1 MQVQAALGERRL
13 LLVEDDGELRSSL
26 AELLRSDGYDVVGAA
41 NGSEALEYLKQAPAP
56 DLILLDLMMP
66 VKDGWQFRIEQKRDP
81 NISSIPVLA
90 ISADDTPKAVAI
102 DAEMYL
108 KKPFQYTTLLD
119 AIRRVIDTKRLAHLD
134 RMASLGT
141 LAAGIAH
148 EINNPLTY
156 VIANLE
162 LIEEEMPRLIHEYT
176 TAIQRGSVPPPSRAS
191 DRPSSPERTPATMI
205 ARFNEISARLHDA
218 LDGAERIRGI
228 VLNVKTFSRASDD
241 HRTFVD
247 VRSVLDSSIK
257 VVMSEIRQRAK
268 LVKEYDNVPLVL
280 ANPGQLGQVFLNLL
294 LNAAHAIERED
305 PENNTIRVA
314 TRKGPNGEIVIEVS
328 DTGKGIPPEAQPR
341 IFDPFFTTKPIG
353 VGTGLGLSVCHGI
366 VRSLG
371 GTITVE
377 SEILRGSTFRVVLPA
392 APERSLVPPKPP
404 SIPIPQFHGRILI
417 VDDEPKVAE
426 AVRDMFGNTHE
437 TRVVTSGTEALA
449 LLLQEPDDQRY
460 DVILCD
466 LHMPDLSGMELH
478 QKLSENRPVT
488 AERMVFMTGG
498 AFSEKSRAF
507 VQRVTNTFIDKPIDL
522 QKLRELVAKRVAKS
536 RGGI

>member
-41 NGSEALEYLKQAPAP
+41 NGSEALEYLRQAPAP

-108 KKPFQYTTLLD
+108 KKPFQYTALLD
-119 AIRRVIDTKRLAHLD
+119 AIRRVIDTKRLTHLD

-162 LIEEEMPRLIHEYT
+162 LIEEELPRLIQEYT
-176 TAIQRGSVPPPSRAS
+176 IAVQRAPTSSRTP
-191 DRPSSPERTPATMI
+191 DRPTTTVV
-205 ARFNEISARLHDA
+205 ARLNEISARLRDA
-218 LDGAERIRGI
+218 LDGSERIRGI

-241 HRTFVD
+241 HRAYVD

-257 VVMSEIRQRAK
+257 VVTSEIRQRAR
-268 LVKEYDNVPLVL
+268 LVKEYDHVPLVL

-294 LNAAHAIERED
+294 LNAAHAIEKDE
-305 PENNTIRVA
+305 PEANVIRVA
-314 TRKGPNGEIVIEVS
+314 TKMGSSGEIVIEVS

-371 GTITVE
+371 GSITVE
-377 SEILRGSTFRVVLPA
+377 SESLRGSTFRVVLPA
-392 APERSLVPPKPP
+392 APERTLSTPQPFA
-404 SIPIPQFHGRILI
+404 SPIPQVRGRILI
-417 VDDEPKVAE
+417 IDDEPKVAE
-426 AVRDMFGNTHE
+426 AVRDMFGIGHE
-437 TRVVTSGTEALA
+437 TKIVTSGGEALA
-449 LLLQEPDDQRY
+449 LLMQEPDDKHF
-460 DVILCD
+460 DIILCD
-466 LHMPDLSGMELH
+466 LHMPDISGMELH
-478 QKLSENRPVT
+478 SKLNENRPAT
-488 AERMVFMTGG
+488 AERMIFMTGG
-498 AFSEKSRAF
+498 TFTERSREF
-507 VQRVTNTFIDKPIDL
+507 VRRVSNPCIDKPIET
-522 QKLRELVAKRVAKS
+522 QRLRELVATTIAS
-536 RGGI
+536 RQSG

>member
-26 AELLRSDGYDVVGAA
+26 SELLRSDGYDVIGAA
-41 NGSEALEYLKQAPAP
+41 NGSEALEYLRQSPAP

-108 KKPFQYTTLLD
+108 KKPFQYTALLD

-162 LIEEEMPRLIHEYT
+162 LIEEEMPRLIQEYS
-176 TAIQRGSVPPPSRAS
+176 TAMQRGAPASARAS
-191 DRPSSPERTPATMI
+191 ERPAATVV
-205 ARFNEISARLHDA
+205 ARLNEISARLRDA
-218 LDGAERIRGI
+218 LDGSERIRGI

-241 HRTFVD
+241 HRTYVD

-257 VVMSEIRQRAK
+257 VVMSEIRQRAR

-294 LNAAHAIERED
+294 LNAAHSIEREE
-305 PENNTIRVA
+305 PEANVIRVA
-314 TRKGPNGEIVIEVS
+314 TRKAPGGNIVVEVS
-328 DTGKGIPPEAQPR
+328 DTGKGIPAEAQPR

-377 SEILRGSTFRVVLPA
+377 SEMRRGSTFRVVLPA
-392 APERSLVPPKPP
+392 APERTLSTPKPAP
-404 SIPIPQFHGRILI
+404 VAIPHLHGRILI
-417 VDDEPKVAE
+417 IDDEPKVAE
-426 AVRDMFGNTHE
+426 AVRDMFGPSYDTKI
-437 TRVVTSGTEALA
+437 VTSGSDALA
-449 LLLQEPDDQRY
+449 LLTREPDDQRF

-466 LHMPDLSGMELH
+466 LHMPDLSGMDLH
-478 QKLSENRPVT
+478 QRLSENRPLT

-498 AFSEKSRAF
+498 TFSERSREF
-507 VQRVTNTFIDKPIDL
+507 VHRVSNPCVDKPIDV
-522 QKLRELVAKRVAKS
+522 QQLRELVAKRVLKHQS
-536 RGGI
+536 

>member
-26 AELLRSDGYDVVGAA
+26 SELLRSDGYDVVGAA

-162 LIEEEMPRLIHEYT
+162 LIEEEMPRLIQEYT
-176 TAIQRGSVPPPSRAS
+176 TASQRGSSPRPPESRPS
-191 DRPSSPERTPATMI
+191 DRPSSAVL
-205 ARFNEISARLHDA
+205 ARLNEISARLHDA
-218 LDGAERIRGI
+218 LDGSERIRGI
-228 VLNVKTFSRASDD
+228 VLNVKTFSRASDE

-257 VVMSEIRQRAK
+257 VVMSEIRQRAR
-268 LVKEYDNVPLVL
+268 LVKDYENVPLVL

-294 LNAAHAIERED
+294 LNAAHSIEREG
-305 PENNTIRVA
+305 PEANVIRVV
-314 TRKGPNGEIVIEVS
+314 TRKSPAGEIVIEVS

-392 APERSLVPPKPP
+392 APERTMSTPKP
-404 SIPIPQFHGRILI
+404 SASPIPQLFGRILI
-417 VDDEPKVAE
+417 IDDEPKIAE
-426 AVRDMFGNTHE
+426 AVRDMCGVGHE
-437 TRVVTSGTEALA
+437 TRVVTNGRDALA
-449 LLLQEPDDQRY
+449 LLMQEPDDKRF

-466 LHMPDLSGMELH
+466 LHMPDISGMELH
-478 QKLSENRPVT
+478 QKLAENRLAT

-498 AFSEKSRAF
+498 TFSERSREF
-507 VQRVTNTFIDKPIDL
+507 VSRVANECIDKPIDA
-522 QKLRELVAKRVAKS
+522 QRLRELVAKRILEHRS
-536 RGGI
+536 

>member
-1 MQVQAALGERRL
+1 
-13 LLVEDDGELRSSL
+13 
-26 AELLRSDGYDVVGAA
+26 
-41 NGSEALEYLKQAPAP
+41 
-56 DLILLDLMMP
+56 MMP

-81 NISSIPVLA
+81 NISAIPVLA

-108 KKPFQYTTLLD
+108 KKPFQYTALLD

-162 LIEEEMPRLIHEYT
+162 LIEEEIPRLIQDYAA
-176 TAIQRGSVPPPSRAS
+176 AIQRAPASSRTLP
-191 DRPSSPERTPATMI
+191 DRASPERPSPTVV
-205 ARFNEISARLHDA
+205 ARLNEISARLRDA
-218 LDGAERIRGI
+218 LDGSERIRGI

-241 HRTFVD
+241 HRAYVD

-257 VVMSEIRQRAK
+257 VVTSEIRQRAR
-268 LVKEYDNVPLVL
+268 LVKEYDHVPLVL

-294 LNAAHAIERED
+294 LNAAHSIERED
-305 PENNTIRVA
+305 PEANIIRVA
-314 TRKGPNGEIVIEVS
+314 TRKASNGDVVIEIS
-328 DTGKGIPPEAQPR
+328 DTGKGIPTEAQPR
-341 IFDPFFTTKPIG
+341 IFDPFYTTKPIG

-371 GTITVE
+371 GAITVE
-377 SEILRGSTFRVVLPA
+377 SELLRGSTFRVVLPA
-392 APERSLVPPKPP
+392 APERTLSTPKPSP
-404 SIPIPQFHGRILI
+404 TPFPQVCGRILI
-417 VDDEPKVAE
+417 IDDEPKVAD
-426 AVRDMFGNTHE
+426 AVRDMFGPGHE
-437 TRVVTSGTEALA
+437 TKVVTSGTEALA
-449 LLLQEPDDQRY
+449 LLTQEPDDQRF

-466 LHMPDLSGMELH
+466 LHMPDISGMELH
-478 QKLSENRPVT
+478 QKLSENRSAT

-498 AFSEKSRAF
+498 TFTERSREF
-507 VQRVTNTFIDKPIDL
+507 VQRISNPCIDKPIDV
-522 QKLRELVAKRVAKS
+522 QQLRELVAKKVLAYRS
-536 RGGI
+536 

>member
-1 MQVQAALGERRL
+1 MHVQAALGERRL

-81 NISSIPVLA
+81 NISAIPVLA

-108 KKPFQYTTLLD
+108 KKPFQYTVLLD

-162 LIEEEMPRLIHEYT
+162 LIEEEMPRLIQEYA
-176 TAIQRGSVPPPSRAS
+176 TAVQRGPSS
-191 DRPSSPERTPATMI
+191 RPSTERPASERPTSTVV
-205 ARFNEISARLHDA
+205 ARLNEVSARLRDA
-218 LDGAERIRGI
+218 LDGSERIRGI
-228 VLNVKTFSRASDD
+228 VLNVKTFSRASDE
-241 HRTFVD
+241 HRTYVD

-257 VVMSEIRQRAK
+257 VVTSEIRQRAR
-268 LVKEYDNVPLVL
+268 LVREYEHVPLVL

-294 LNAAHAIERED
+294 LNAAHAIEGEE
-305 PENNTIRVA
+305 PEKNLIRVA
-314 TRKGPNGEIVIEVS
+314 TKKALNGDIVVEVS
-328 DTGKGIPPEAQPR
+328 DTGKGIPVEAQPR

-371 GTITVE
+371 GAITVE
-377 SEILRGSTFRVVLPA
+377 SEPTRGSIFRVVLPA
-392 APERSLVPPKPP
+392 APERSITTPKPAP
-404 SIPIPQFHGRILI
+404 APIPQVHGRILI
-417 VDDEPKVAE
+417 IDDEIKVAE
-426 AVRDMFGNTHE
+426 AVRDMFGPDHDTK
-437 TRVVTSGTEALA
+437 VVTSGNEALT
-449 LLLQEPDDQRY
+449 LLTREPDDQRF
-460 DVILCD
+460 DIILCD
-466 LHMPDLSGMELH
+466 LHMPDISGMELH
-478 QKLSENRPVT
+478 QKLSENRPAT

-498 AFSEKSRAF
+498 TFSERSREF
-507 VQRVTNTFIDKPIDL
+507 VNRVTNTCIDKPIGI
-522 QKLRELVAKRVAKS
+522 QQLRELVAKRILLHRS
-536 RGGI
+536 

>member
-41 NGSEALEYLKQAPAP
+41 NGSEALEYLKQAPTVP

-81 NISSIPVLA
+81 NISAIPVLA

-119 AIRRVIDTKRLAHLD
+119 AIRRVIDTRKLAHLD

-162 LIEEEMPRLIHEYT
+162 LIEEEIPRLIQEYALAVSRNPT
-176 TAIQRGSVPPPSRAS
+176 SRPPTERPAT
-191 DRPSSPERTPATMI
+191 DRPTSTVV
-205 ARFNEISARLHDA
+205 ARLNEIGARLRDA
-218 LDGAERIRGI
+218 LEGAERIRGI
-228 VLNVKTFSRASDD
+228 VLNVKTFSRAGDD
-241 HRTFVD
+241 HRTYVD

-257 VVMSEIRQRAK
+257 VVTSEIRQRAR
-268 LVKEYDNVPLVL
+268 LVKEYEHVPLVL

-294 LNAAHAIERED
+294 LNAAHSMED
-305 PENNTIRVA
+305 DKPETNIIRVVTKKA
-314 TRKGPNGEIVIEVS
+314 VNGDIVIEVS
-328 DTGKGIPPEAQPR
+328 DTGKGIPAEAQPR

-366 VRSLG
+366 VRSMG

-377 SEILRGSTFRVVLPA
+377 SEPSRGSTFRVVLPA
-392 APERSLVPPKPP
+392 APEHSPSTPKPSP
-404 SIPIPQFHGRILI
+404 SPVQQVRGRILI
-417 VDDEPKVAE
+417 IDDEPKVAE
-426 AVRDMFGNTHE
+426 ALRDMFGAGHE
-437 TRVVTSGTEALA
+437 TKIVTSGSDAFA
-449 LLLQEPDDQRY
+449 LLTQEPDDQHY

-466 LHMPDLSGMELH
+466 LHMPDISGMELH
-478 QKLSENRPVT
+478 QKLSMNRPAT

-498 AFSEKSRAF
+498 TFTERSREF
-507 VQRVTNTFIDKPIDL
+507 VHRVSNACIDKPIDV
-522 QKLRELVAKRVAKS
+522 QQLRDLVAKKILGHRS
-536 RGGI
+536 

>member
-41 NGSEALEYLKQAPAP
+41 NGSEALEYLKRAPPP

-81 NISSIPVLA
+81 NISAIPVLA

-108 KKPFQYTTLLD
+108 KKPFQYTALLD

-162 LIEEEMPRLIHEYT
+162 LIEEELPRLIQEYA
-176 TAIQRGSVPPPSRAS
+176 TAVQRTPSSRPPADRTS
-191 DRPSSPERTPATMI
+191 DRPTSSVV
-205 ARFNEISARLHDA
+205 ARLNEITARLRDA
-218 LDGAERIRGI
+218 LDGSERIRGI

-241 HRTFVD
+241 HRTYVD

-257 VVMSEIRQRAK
+257 VVTSEIRQRAR
-268 LVKEYDNVPLVL
+268 LVREYEHVPLVL

-294 LNAAHAIERED
+294 LNAAHSIEVED
-305 PENNTIRVA
+305 PESNVIRVA
-314 TRKGPNGEIVIEVS
+314 TKRSPSGDIVIEVS
-328 DTGKGIPPEAQPR
+328 DTGKGIPAEAQPR

-377 SEILRGSTFRVVLPA
+377 SETSRGSTFRVVLPA
-392 APERSLVPPKPP
+392 APERTLTTPLPTPAL
-404 SIPIPQFHGRILI
+404 IPQVHGRILI
-417 VDDEPKVAE
+417 IDDEPKVAE
-426 AVRDMFGNTHE
+426 AVRDMFAPGHE
-437 TRVVTSGTEALA
+437 AKVVTSGIEALT
-449 LLLQEPDDQRY
+449 LLTQEPDDQRY

-478 QKLSENRPVT
+478 QKLSENRPAT

-498 AFSEKSRAF
+498 TFTERSREF
-507 VQRVTNTFIDKPIDL
+507 VHRISNLCIDKPIDV
-522 QKLRELVAKRVAKS
+522 QELRALVAKKVLAHRS
-536 RGGI
+536 